1 MKLLVDLF
9 PVIVFF
15 VVYKL
20 ADDAHTGIINATIAA
35 IVAGAFLLGG
45 HVLGWSLLAGGIVLL
60 WLFFACQ
67 LLYRQWSVQYELTS
81 QRFIHRSGILARTT
95 DRIEVIDMDDIT
107 FQQNFVERLVNV
119 GTVKITSSDK
129 THPEI
134 LLKGIEDVKPVADLI
149 DSARRKERVRRG
161 VHIEAV

>member
-1 MKLLVDLF
+1 
-9 PVIVFF
+9 
-15 VVYKL
+15 
-20 ADDAHTGIINATIAA
+20 
-35 IVAGAFLLGG
+35 
-45 HVLGWSLLAGGIVLL
+45 
-60 WLFFACQ
+60 
-67 LLYRQWSVQYELTS
+67 
-81 QRFIHRSGILARTT
+81 
-95 DRIEVIDMDDIT
+95 MDDIT